1 IQNGQAFFNDAL
13 ISQAT
18 IDKLL
23 VGNHIRSVN
32 YETGRNGYFLNAQT
46 GNAEFNNGVFRGTLD
61 GVDGRFTGTVYAE
74 RLVGDVAVAAS
85 YPQASAQNTHGG
97 GGGWTTATSVITY
110 AGGMLYDMT
119 LVLPSITAI
128 IEDNSGS
135 NPRPVSGE
143 LRFSIRVDGVGQQA
157 TSQWSGQSVMG
168 SAHAVIPRGR
178 KNVKIEIEVGVRHK
192 GRAHVVLREGV
203 VMAFKRSSA
212 SFR

>member
-1 IQNGQAFFNDAL
+1 
-13 ISQAT
+13 
-18 IDKLL
+18 
-23 VGNHIRSVN
+23 
-32 YETGRNGYFLNAQT
+32 
-46 GNAEFNNGVFRGTLD
+46 
-61 GVDGRFTGTVYAE
+61 
-74 RLVGDVAVAAS
+74 
-85 YPQASAQNTHGG
+85 
-97 GGGWTTATSVITY
+97 
-110 AGGMLYDMT
+110 MT

-128 IEDNSGS
+128 IEDNFGR

-157 TSQWSGQSVMG
+157 TSQWSGLSVMG